1 MKHELRQGFRA
12 LVVWS
17 LSVGLFVV
25 VCVCMFPQM
34 RGEMEG
40 VTRLFASMGAFTAA
54 FGLDKLNFG
63 TLIGFYAVECGT
75 ILGLGGAFFAALT
88 AVNALSGEEREH
100 TAEFL
105 LTHPVG
111 RARIVAEKLVGA
123 LTQVLA
129 FNVIVFLLSVASIWA
144 VGEAIPW
151 RELGLLHSACLL
163 LQLELTGV
171 CFGIS
176 AFTRRSGSGIG
187 IGIAGA
193 AYALNLV
200 ANISRQARF
209 LKYITPFAYAD
220 GADILANGALN
231 GALVATGMLC
241 AAVGIGIA
249 FWKYLRK
256 DIT

>member
-12 LVVWS
+12 LAVWS
-17 LSVGLFVV
+17 LCIGLFIV

-54 FGLDKLNFG
+54 FGMDRLNFG

-88 AVNALSGEEREH
+88 AVNTLCREEREH

-111 RARIVAEKLVGA
+111 RARIVAEKLAGV
-123 LTQVLA
+123 LLQVLA
-129 FNVIVFLLSVASIWA
+129 LNAVVFLLSAVSIRA
-144 VGEAIPW
+144 VGEEIPW
-151 RELGLLHSACLL
+151 RELGLLHLAYLL
-163 LQLELTGV
+163 LQVELTGV

-176 AFTRRSGSGIG
+176 AFLRRGGPGIG
-187 IGIAGA
+187 IGIAAA
-193 AYALNLV
+193 AYALNLI
-200 ANISRQARF
+200 ANISRDARF
-209 LKYITPFAYAD
+209 LKHFTPFAFAE
-220 GADILANGALN
+220 GADIIANGRLDATL
-231 GALVATGMLC
+231 LVPGMLC
-241 AAVGIGIA
+241 AAAGIGIA
-249 FWKYLRK
+249 FWRYLQK
-256 DIT
+256 DIA